1 METDLSQLSLIT
13 HLYCASCRRKYPFS
27 AIQNFANCC
36 KQPLLTN
43 YLLEPQ
49 SKDSLIDKSFNIWRY
64 SAFLPVLDPEN
75 IVSLEEG
82 WTPIHTFTKMAAQL
96 GIHTVLL
103 KDESMNPTGSFKARG
118 LSVAISKAKELGITH
133 CMIPTAGN
141 AGGALSAYA
150 AKAGIKAT
158 VVMPRHTPVT
168 LQEECRYHGAELIL
182 IDGLID
188 TCGKKVKQLAAETGA
203 FDMSTMKEPYRIE
216 GKKTLGFEIA
226 EQLHWQLPDVILY
239 PTGGGTGLIG
249 MWKAFKEMQ
258 QLGWIAKD
266 RLPRMVIVQ
275 SEKCNPMIQMFE
287 NGSFPESY
295 LPEASIAYG
304 LAVPNPFAK
313 DLIQQVVKES
323 VGTAITVSEEE
334 MQKGMHE
341 IAAKEGLLLSPEG
354 SATYIGLKK
363 LIEKDYISE
372 DETVMLF
379 NTGSWNKYR

>member
-1 METDLSQLSLIT
+1 M
-13 HLYCASCRRKYPFS
+13 
-27 AIQNFANCC
+27 
-36 KQPLLTN
+36 
-43 YLLEPQ
+43 
-49 SKDSLIDKSFNIWRY
+49 WRY
-64 SAFLPVLDPEN
+64 SAFLPVLDPDN

-82 WTPIHTFTKMAAQL
+82 WTPIHSVSRIASLM
-96 GIHTVLL
+96 GIHKVLL

-150 AKAGIKAT
+150 AKANIKAT
-158 VVMPRHTPVT
+158 VVMPRHTPKT
-168 LQEECRYHGAELIL
+168 LQDECSYYGAELIL
-182 IDGLID
+182 MDGLID
-188 TCGKKVKQLAAETGA
+188 ACGKKVKQLVAETGA

-226 EQLHWQLPDVILY
+226 EQLQWSLPDVIIY

-258 QLGWIAKD
+258 QLGWIKKG
-266 RLPRMVIVQ
+266 RLPRMIIVQ

-287 NGSFPESY
+287 NNVFPESY
-295 LPEASIAYG
+295 QPEASMAYG

-313 DLIQQVVKES
+313 DLIQKVVKES
-323 VGTAITVSEEE
+323 GGTAITVSEEE
-334 MQKGMHE
+334 IRKGMHE
-341 IAAKEGLLLSPEG
+341 MAAKEGLLLSPEG

-363 LIEKDYISE
+363 LIEKDYVQE

-379 NTGSWNKYR
+379 NTGSWNKYS